1 MNSICKGPLLLLKSK
16 DADSVQQYSQKLSY
30 LYDEL
35 IISKIVNDNE
45 YTYYS
50 MYCLLDLIDYKYL
63 KELAPETAT
72 CIMNK
77 KLILKS
83 PYCFSSDIFQSLCFS
98 QDQYEHVHQQTQLTL
113 QKLQAAPCLII
124 NFSSIQQQQAFIKNN
139 CIYEHVYV
147 KSFNLFSGFLY
158 NIQTGKLSKLRR
170 SSFLPQNCERFKADK
185 PMKKCPN
192 GIPVKIF
199 TELQFRKEEWKQLEQ
214 IGSEFK
220 KELEEFVGPKML
232 IMVEDGGAQKLI
244 DQIQSIFAS
253 NVLKIN
259 TIQNGNST
267 HIGIIFSHK
276 CINYNTLWY
285 MIPKEYKRYVH
296 KQPIEI
302 IPAFIDQNTFNKLK
316 FTKEQYIEIES
327 QHKLE
332 NNNCQR
338 TVPPIIII
346 KIERNNAEKVFNLL
360 NDKFKPSHCHC
371 KLASTRIGD
380 QFIGLI
386 FKEPLLGMNAIK
398 PTIKSYNYIYNQDFI
413 TMCPDFIPNSCYND
427 LHFSQTLWQSLRDM
441 ADFVSEKQKRH
452 QKVVENVTVDVEEQ
466 VTDKQPL
473 NTEYT
478 INTEEQTYQQIL
490 IESNNIILTD
500 FEAYIT
506 SKQCLAPSEFA
517 AIRFVNNQPVAQFH
531 SILAMSDSEVEKVR
545 NQPQLSQQIKFV
557 QKLTGIPIPGTEQY
571 ESLNKANNYEIVKK
585 AFELFCF
592 GSSDDLKQFR
602 SNEISISCLEEFT
615 SQQSRTL
622 VSKGTSLEQK
632 IFERFFQISEK
643 VVDFGFLLGK
653 RKVSIAQQKVY
664 FQNIHS
670 HSRKYKYC
678 PFHESLE
685 NKNGVDGTMVH
696 CALDD
701 VWFLSDILSAVADG
715 HTDLNHTLAEDISND
730 QDYEPTEQVTRFVIK
745 GPHQFLSEALKDAL
759 ENNWEAEIINNKL
772 CIFSQFEQTQKVEA
786 ILNDQCKMKQFKEN
800 AFEEAV
806 CDWFKNRQ

>member
-1 MNSICKGPLLLLKSK
+1 MNSISKGPLLLLKSK
-16 DADSVQQYSQKLSY
+16 DADSVKQYSQKLSY

-50 MYCLLDLIDYKYL
+50 MYCLLDLVDYKYL

-83 PYCFSSDIFQSLCFS
+83 PSCFSSDIFQSLCFS
-98 QDQYEHVHQQTQLTL
+98 QDQYERVHEQSQLTL

-124 NFSSIQQQQAFIKNN
+124 NFSSIQQQQSFIKNN
-139 CIYEHVYV
+139 CIYEHVFV

-170 SSFLPQNCERFKADK
+170 ISFLPQNCERFKADK

-244 DQIQSIFAS
+244 DQIQSVFAN

-302 IPAFIDQNTFNKLK
+302 IPAFIDQNTFNQLK

-332 NNNCQR
+332 NNNCQT

-413 TMCPDFIPNSCYND
+413 TMCPDFIPNSCYSD
-427 LHFSQTLWQSLRDM
+427 LHFSQTLWQSLKDM

-452 QKVVENVTVDVEEQ
+452 QKVVENVTADVEEQ
-466 VTDKQPL
+466 VTAKQPI
-473 NTEYT
+473 NHEYTEY
-478 INTEEQTYQQIL
+478 TEEQTYQS

-531 SILAMSDSEVEKVR
+531 SILAMSDAELEKVR

-571 ESLNKANNYEIVKK
+571 ESLSKTNNYEIVKK
-585 AFELFCF
+585 AFELFSF

-602 SNEISISCLEEFT
+602 SNEINVSCLEQFT

-701 VWFLSDILSAVADG
+701 VWFLSDILSAVAEG
-715 HTDLNHTLAEDISND
+715 HTVLETEAISNGE
-730 QDYEPTEQVTRFVIK
+730 QEYEVAEQVGRVVVE
-745 GPHQFLSEALKDAL
+745 GPEEVLQEVLLDAL
-759 ENNWEAEIINNKL
+759 ENKWDVELVGNQL
-772 CIFSQFEQTQKVEA
+772 CVYSQFEQNQKVEA
-786 ILNDQCKMKQFKEN
+786 LLNDQCKLRQFSETGQ
-800 AFEEAV
+800 FEEAV
-806 CDWFKNRQ
+806 RAWFQKRL